1 MPERCYRI
9 LRLGHRGLVPLA
21 VSAILAFALFPGLAV
36 AQDSSG
42 VQYSDA
48 PPTPTGKSSQDDPAN
63 ASNVDRADR
72 SGQSST
78 GSGSTGDAKSRD
90 GNREGDGGAA
100 GKGGDDPGKGG
111 QGDGAGGTAG
121 GDGDD
126 RGGDERAV
134 TQADP
139 SSAAADDGGSSPLVP
154 ILIALAVLGAI
165 SFGIVAMRKR
175 GEDDDSGVPASPE
188 AG

>member
-9 LRLGHRGLVPLA
+9 LRLGHRGHVSLA
-21 VSAILAFALFPGLAV
+21 VSALLAFAFFPGLAV

-63 ASNVDRADR
+63 ASNADRADR

-100 GKGGDDPGKGG
+100 GKGGDDHGKGG
-111 QGDGAGGTAG
+111 QGDGAGGSAAG
-121 GDGDD
+121 GD
-126 RGGDERAV
+126 RGGDKGAV

-139 SSAAADDGGSSPLVP
+139 SSAATDDGGSSPLVP

-165 SFGIVAMRKR
+165 SFGVVAMRKR
-175 GEDDDSGVPASPE
+175 GEDDDSGAPASPE